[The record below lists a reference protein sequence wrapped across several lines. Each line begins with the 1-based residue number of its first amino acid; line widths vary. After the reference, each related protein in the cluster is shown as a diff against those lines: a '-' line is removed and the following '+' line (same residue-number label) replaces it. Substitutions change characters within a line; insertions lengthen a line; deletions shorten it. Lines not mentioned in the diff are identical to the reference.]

1 MNSNEAHWEPLA
13 EIYLS
18 YPTGGTNGEAGLGSA
33 VVVAAGKEKKKC
45 IYCLCSRVFIRN
57 YYDVYVSTLERGE
70 PSKWI
75 FQFFFLLAACFAY
88 LCLVF
93 MAVVEK

>member
-18 YPTGGTNGEAGLGSA
+18 YPTGGGTNGEAGLGSAAA

-70 PSKWI
+70 PSKLI
-75 FQFFFLLAACFAY
+75 FQFFFRLH
-88 LCLVF
+88 LVLHIF
-93 MAVVEK
+93 V